1 MLVNATLN
9 CLGVLVRSRQSIAN
23 KIVSTILTFN
33 PLKLGSSP
41 MSPKLKVQIKSMERT
56 TRSFL
61 MNILRR
67 YACLELGQLYRLKV
81 NDILETRTALS
92 QLGLGST
99 LTASTNLVSTFSM
112 KALAS
117 VDFLDRQTDSTMQS
131 AHDWAQKY
139 QVEQQFLPCH
149 QVLQA

>member
-23 KIVSTILTFN
+23 KIVSTVLSFN
-33 PLKLGSSP
+33 PLKLANGP

-56 TRSFL
+56 TRLFL

-81 NDILETRTALS
+81 NKILETRTVLL
-92 QLGLGST
+92 QLG
-99 LTASTNLVSTFSM
+99 
-112 KALAS
+112 
-117 VDFLDRQTDSTMQS
+117 
-131 AHDWAQKY
+131 
-139 QVEQQFLPCH
+139 
-149 QVLQA
+149 

>member
-23 KIVSTILTFN
+23 KIVSTTLTFN
-33 PLKLGSSP
+33 PLRLANSP

-56 TRSFL
+56 TRLFL

-67 YACLELGQLYRLKV
+67 YACFEQGQLYRLKV
-81 NDILETRTALS
+81 NDVLEMRMPLS
-92 QLGLGST
+92 QLVLGST
-99 LTASTNLVSTFSM
+99 LTASTNLVSTYSK

-117 VDFLDRQTDSTMQS
+117 VDSLKRQTGSMMQS
-131 AHDWAQKY
+131 VHDWAQNY
-139 QVEQQFLPCH
+139 RVERLSLLFR